1 MAFFG
6 IDIEGNAITT
16 GGASLTIP
24 AADLTTGQGI
34 IFTNDTNRALVV
46 TLSNCTLQSGGS
58 NNPTNHHNVH
68 STGDIT
74 VQAGGFIVMNVTSGT
89 SPAGLASAS
98 IVHGTSG
105 TIGTG
110 YISAT

>member
-6 IDIEGNAITT
+6 IDNEGNAVTT

-34 IFTNDTNRALVV
+34 VFTNDTNRAITV
-46 TLSNCTLQSGGS
+46 TLENCTATSGGP
-58 NNPTNHHNVH
+58 NNPTIHHNVG
-68 STGDIT
+68 SNSEIT
-74 VQAGGFIVMNVTSGT
+74 VQAGGFIVMNVVSGS

-98 IVHGTSG
+98 TTHGTAG
-105 TIGTG
+105 TIGTC
-110 YISAT
+110 YVSAT